1 MSRPTKS
8 ELDRFFSRKPDL
20 PGRYG
25 TASELS
31 RMFPSGFESEVED
44 EVEVQGPT
52 SSKER
57 ELLEGGPSGELVLP
71 PSPMAEADPWPIA
84 EAVETG
90 LHPQGLS

>member
-44 EVEVQGPT
+44 EVE
-52 SSKER
+52 
-57 ELLEGGPSGELVLP
+57 
-71 PSPMAEADPWPIA
+71 AEPWPIA

-90 LHPQGLS
+90 LHSQGLS